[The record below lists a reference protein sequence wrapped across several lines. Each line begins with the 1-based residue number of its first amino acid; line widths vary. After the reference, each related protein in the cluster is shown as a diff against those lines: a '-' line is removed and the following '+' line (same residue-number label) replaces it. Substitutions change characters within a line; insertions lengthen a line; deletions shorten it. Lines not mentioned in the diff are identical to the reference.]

1 MIAAVRSACG
11 LIRRTARAGYGTCAI
26 RLSVGAPGALSSGG
40 SEKSAGG
47 PRGLRGL
54 RGVEVNRALDAIAFH
69 TGTYAAL
76 MRNSCRAFAARRPGN
91 WAVTLNFVN
100 PIGTGQRSWTLGSAE
115 PG

>member
-1 MIAAVRSACG
+1 M
-11 LIRRTARAGYGTCAI
+11 ARAP
-26 RLSVGAPGALSSGG
+26 SDFPWAPPAPFPPGG

-47 PRGLRGL
+47 PRGL

-91 WAVTLNFVN
+91 WAVALNFVN